1 MPNPA
6 YGSGQ
11 SKRERSQRDGSDNF
25 GGHGGGGGPG
35 GTGAHG
41 GVSHGHQPVRAR
53 GDGVGPPMGGRGHRG
68 TVDGEAEVLSGGR
81 ERQVAGGQ
89 AGGRVEATT
98 GGEGPELH
106 KLELYQQQ
114 QQQQYIQ
121 EEQEQ
126 EIVQVYQHYCALTSA
141 LRLQQ
146 PPKHIMAPRHHFV
159 CIFRFFYFV
168 DSNNPRF
175 RRNFSLTPIS
185 YDYCL
190 KKGDQW
196 PH

>member
-1 MPNPA
+1 MTPSAATAAAAVLAELVLMEVSATDTNRSVHVET
-6 YGSGQ
+6 GSALPW
-11 SKRERSQRDGSDNF
+11 EDAD
-25 GGHGGGGGPG
+25 
-35 GTGAHG
+35 TG
-41 GVSHGHQPVRAR
+41 
-53 GDGVGPPMGGRGHRG
+53 G
-68 TVDGEAEVLSGGR
+68 TVDGETEVLSGGR

-126 EIVQVYQHYCALTSA
+126 EIVQVYQHYCASTSA

-146 PPKHIMAPRHHFV
+146 PPKQCKHIMAPRHHFV

-185 YDYCL
+185 YDY
-190 KKGDQW
+190 
-196 PH
+196 